1 MPKIAIDP
9 ITRIEGHLRIEAQI
23 ERGRVVDAWSSS
35 TMFRGVEI
43 ILRGRD
49 PRDAWVFTQRICGVC
64 TTVHA
69 LASVR
74 AVENALDIQIPDNA
88 RLVRNIIAGAQ
99 YVQDHVIHFYHL
111 HALDWVDIVSALK
124 ADPVQ
129 TSELAQSISD
139 WPKSSPAYFK
149 GVQSRVQKF
158 VDSGQ
163 LGIFGNAYWGHPAYA
178 LPPEANLMAVAHYLE
193 ALEWQKDVIRIHAIL
208 GGKNPHPQ
216 TYLVGGM
223 ATPLDPNAQQA
234 INTIRIAQLKTL
246 AEQAR
251 TFVNKVYIPDIL
263 AIASF
268 YKDWAGLGAGVG
280 NYLSYGDFPA
290 AKDSNVASYWLP
302 RGVILNKNIDEKP
315 LPMSHEKVTEY
326 VAHSWFRYSEGDQQA
341 LHPWRGETI
350 PNYTGPQPPY
360 EWLNTDSKYS
370 WLKTPRYDDQPMEVG
385 PLARMLVGYA
395 AGQQRIQEL
404 VNSVLTQ
411 LGVGPAALFS
421 TLGRTAARAIETA
434 LIADLLPGWI
444 DELAAN
450 MASGN
455 LAVHNSAK

>member
-1 MPKIAIDP
+1 MAKIAIDP

-35 TMFRGVEI
+35 TMFRGMEI
-43 ILRGRD
+43 VLRGRD
-49 PRDAWVFTQRICGVC
+49 PRDAWVFAQRICGVC

-124 ADPVQ
+124 ADPVK

-246 AEQAR
+246 AENAR
-251 TFVNKVYIPDIL
+251 TFVNQVYLPDIL

-268 YKDWAGLGAGVG
+268 YKEWAGVGAGAG

-290 AKDSNVASYWLP
+290 AKDGNVASYWLP

-350 PNYTGPQPPY
+350 PTTPV
-360 EWLNTDSKYS
+360 LN
-370 WLKTPRYDDQPMEVG
+370 R
-385 PLARMLVGYA
+385 RMNG
-395 AGQQRIQEL
+395 
-404 VNSVLTQ
+404 
-411 LGVGPAALFS
+411 S
-421 TLGRTAARAIETA
+421 TLTASIPGLRRRATTINQWRSDRLPVCSSGMPPVSSVFRNWSTPCSNSWGLVRRRSSQRWDARRRGRLKRR
-434 LIADLLPGWI
+434 
-444 DELAAN
+444 
-450 MASGN
+450 
-455 LAVHNSAK
+455 